1 MNNVIRMIS
10 VYSIIVIKIMI
21 KLSDSTNLG
30 DFVLKLF

>member
-21 KLSDSTNLG
+21 ELSDSKNLG

>member
-21 KLSDSTNLG
+21 KLSDSKNLG